1 MKERGGWGVEEKSEE
16 GNSPQQNIVF
26 HAPCLTSFIK
36 VSIEWA
42 SGHEQ
47 EGKKWRECNQCEE
60 GRGGAWRREAL
71 SGNWMGKRML
81 RVEMRA

>member
-1 MKERGGWGVEEKSEE
+1 MEEKREE

-26 HAPCLTSFIK
+26 HASGPTSFIK

-47 EGKKWRECNQCEE
+47 EGKK
-60 GRGGAWRREAL
+60 
-71 SGNWMGKRML
+71 
-81 RVEMRA
+81 